1 MNYFIIFE
9 AYCFFTWKW
18 ISLHLWI
25 ILSKIPSFLN
35 FFSRYNVSETGRLS
49 LEELKAMM
57 EKLGAPQTHLG
68 LKSMIKVMDL
78 NHSVKITKNYPLE
91 IFLSKNSVKLTVF
104 NVNNYLNWFHEI
116 FQVRV
121 NFFFFFT
128 LCELN

>member
-9 AYCFFTWKW
+9 AYWFFTWKW
-18 ISLHLWI
+18 ISLLFRKKYAI
-25 ILSKIPSFLN
+25 SFD

-78 NHSVKITKNYPLE
+78 NHSVEITKDSSLE
-91 IFLSKNSVKLTVF
+91 IFLCKNSVKSIVF
-104 NVNNYLNWFHEI
+104 NVNHVNHSLNWFHEI
-116 FQVRV
+116 FSKLEWIL
-121 NFFFFFT
+121 FFST

>member
-9 AYCFFTWKW
+9 AYLFFTWKW
-18 ISLHLWI
+18 ISLLFRKKKYAI
-25 ILSKIPSFLN
+25 SFN